1 MSKVVVHAEGLGK
14 KYVIRHQGKYGYVA
28 LRDVLTE
35 GVGNGIR
42 RLARRQPAGDGA
54 TREEF
59 WALRDVGFELRDGE
73 RLGLIGRNGA
83 GKSTLLKILSRI
95 TEPTEGMV
103 RLRGRVAS
111 LLEVGT
117 GFHPEL
123 TGRENVFLNGT
134 ILGMRRS
141 EIRRKLDEIVA
152 FAEVEKFLDTP
163 VKRYSSGMYVR
174 LAFAVAAHLEQEILL
189 VDEVLAVGDAV
200 FQQKC
205 LTKMGEVA
213 DQGRTI
219 VLVSHNLVAIE
230 QLCTTAIW
238 LEGGRMVQ
246 QGPAEEIVDAY
257 NASFAPKA
265 MGTFEDSHV
274 TGDGSVEL
282 RSYTVLNEHGS
293 PQPLPVTGEDV
304 LLQVSLRVHRPIQR
318 PAAGVSVWSPGGALL
333 TSLNTTQLGQEFAP
347 WQPGDYLLTVRL
359 AQVPYMPGPHRVD
372 FWVHNPGGD
381 LYAHVEDAI
390 TFEIGQSPIY
400 GTTEVTAGF
409 GAVYTR
415 VEVTVDPREGGA
427 AGSVAGD
434 VTAGVAVPAAGGGE
448 VTPTDARDAA
458 ADGPGSDDAR
468 PSQPDPLPG
477 VSARR

>member
-1 MSKVVVHAEGLGK
+1 MSNVVVHAEGLGK

-42 RLARRQPAGDGA
+42 RLARRQPAGEGA
-54 TREEF
+54 TRGEF

-304 LLQVSLRVHRPIQR
+304 QLQVSLRVHRPIQR

-333 TSLNTTQLGQEFAP
+333 TSLN
-347 WQPGDYLLTVRL
+347 
-359 AQVPYMPGPHRVD
+359 
-372 FWVHNPGGD
+372 
-381 LYAHVEDAI
+381 
-390 TFEIGQSPIY
+390 
-400 GTTEVTAGF
+400 
-409 GAVYTR
+409 
-415 VEVTVDPREGGA
+415 
-427 AGSVAGD
+427 
-434 VTAGVAVPAAGGGE
+434 
-448 VTPTDARDAA
+448 
-458 ADGPGSDDAR
+458 
-468 PSQPDPLPG
+468 
-477 VSARR
+477 